1 MSKISFLRKATPP
14 AVVFGSSNGRSPTFM
29 DLPRLTPEPITAGIS
44 ESSGWWL
51 EFRPGC
57 ACGKTKQ
64 FSFQSMCETAHPY
77 EPTLGEILPRVRCQS
92 CGTGPESISLIDLE
106 DASRASFRLRL
117 K

>member
-1 MSKISFLRKATPP
+1 MSKISFLRKATPA
-14 AVVFGSSNGRSPTFM
+14 AVIFGADGGKPSTFI
-29 DLPRLTPEPITAGIS
+29 DLPRLPPEPITAGIS
-44 ESSGWWL
+44 ELSGWWL

-64 FSFQSMCETAHPY
+64 FSFQSMCEIAHPY
-77 EPTLGEILPRVRCQS
+77 EPTLGEIIPRVKCQS
-92 CGTGPESISLIDLE
+92 CGTGPESISLIDFA